1 MSKDKIERNGITVEW
16 SEVDGEYVALHK
28 GFPSLSWLESDPEA
42 AYEGI
47 LALLE
52 EVEADSD
59 D

>member
-1 MSKDKIERNGITVEW
+1 MSTDKIERDGITVEW
-16 SEVDGEYVALHK
+16 SEVDGEYVAAHE
-28 GFPSLSWLESDPEA
+28 GFPSLSWLASEPEA
-42 AYEGI
+42 AYEGM